1 MSFLSLEKE
10 CYGYGKYSNFRK
22 GSIFYHYKNLNP
34 YEYIGPCRIQENDM
48 WVEAVIYK
56 EYKSLVDS
64 GMFVRT
70 KKEFL
75 ENFKRKEE

>member
-1 MSFLSLEKE
+1 MDIENIQISLEP
-10 CYGYGKYSNFRK
+10 

-34 YEYIGPCRIQENDM
+34 YEYIGPCRIQENGK

-56 EYKSLVDS
+56 EYKSRVDS

-75 ENFKRKEE
+75 EKFKRKEE

>member
-1 MSFLSLEKE
+1 MNLDLEKAGINE
-10 CYGYGKYSNFRK
+10 L
-22 GSIFYHYKNLNP
+22 H
-34 YEYIGPCRIQENDM
+34 
-48 WVEAVIYK
+48 K
-56 EYKSLVDS
+56 EIIPAFSKSRVDS

>member
-1 MSFLSLEKE
+1 MDIKNIQTNLEP
-10 CYGYGKYSNFRK
+10 

-34 YEYIGPCRIQENDM
+34 YEYIGPCRIQENGK

-64 GMFVRT
+64 GLFVRT

-75 ENFKRKEE
+75 ENFKRKEEWI

>member
-1 MSFLSLEKE
+1 MDIKNIQTNLEP
-10 CYGYGKYSNFRK
+10 

-34 YEYIGPCRIQENDM
+34 YEYIGPCRIQENNE

-56 EYKSLVDS
+56 EYKSRVDS
-64 GMFVRT
+64 GLFVRT

-75 ENFKRKEE
+75 ENFKRKEEWI

>member
-1 MSFLSLEKE
+1 MDIKNIQTNLEP
-10 CYGYGKYSNFRK
+10 GSNFYNDK
-22 GSIFYHYKNLNP
+22 KLNP
-34 YEYIGPCRIQENDM
+34 YEYIGPCRIQENGI

-56 EYKSLVDS
+56 EYKSRVDS
-64 GMFVRT
+64 GLFVRT

>member
-1 MSFLSLEKE
+1 MDMENIQILE
-10 CYGYGKYSNFRK
+10 K

-34 YEYIGPCRIQENDM
+34 YEYIGPCRIQENGM

-56 EYKSLVDS
+56 EYKSRMDS
-64 GMFVRT
+64 GLFVRT

-75 ENFKRKEE
+75 ENFKRKEEWI

>member
-1 MSFLSLEKE
+1 MDIKNIQTNLEP
-10 CYGYGKYSNFRK
+10 
-22 GSIFYHYKNLNP
+22 GSIFYHYKNFNP
-34 YEYIGPCRIQENDM
+34 YEYIGPCKIQENDE

-64 GMFVRT
+64 GLFVRT

-75 ENFKRKEE
+75 EKFKRR